1 MGIFAYKQFSD
12 QEAKAQYSAAMTLAL
27 YAYAPDG
34 QPQPGGW
41 LAIGAEALGYTGR
54 VGPQGTFFGEKDGF
68 TSAEAEVLGQY
79 DALGELVS
87 IGIAFRGTGGLG
99 FSDTL
104 GDLQNNL
111 LAAFGPHDY
120 AQNYSKNAFEQLLQD
135 VATYAQAQ
143 GLSAKDVLV
152 SGHSLGGLAV
162 NSLAALSGEHWGGFY
177 QQANYVAFASP
188 TQSPAA
194 PQVLN
199 IGFEN
204 DPVFRVLDGTVF
216 SSTSLGSH
224 DQPQPSATNNIVNFN
239 DHYAS
244 SLQNLLPQSIL
255 NPLSW
260 LAHGSDGYAD
270 ALNRVIESSFYELTH
285 KDSTLIISNLSPS
298 NRGDTWV
305 EDLNRNAE
313 QHTGSTFIIGSDGND
328 LLKGGAG
335 NDFLEGRDGDDRFR
349 DDGGYN
355 IILGGKGHN
364 VFELRQP
371 LDQFTVVNDGD
382 GTLYVRDAY
391 GGISLTRDIGALV
404 SKEPGFAWGL
414 FKKDVSH
421 SVTDAGLL
429 AGNQLTAYNHSLNGD
444 AYGNSLAASFEGDW
458 LFGHGGDDVLRSEHS
473 QVTFVGGAG
482 NDVLYASGGSNTF
495 LFSGAFG
502 FDTVHGYQGS
512 DKLVFLGVEG
522 AGQGYDFSQHLAQS
536 GQDTVLSVGDY
547 SVTLVGVAAD
557 SLSGAGIVFA

>member
-1 MGIFAYKQFSD
+1 MGIFAYKQFSE

-41 LAIGAEALGYTGR
+41 LAIGAQALGYQGR
-54 VGPQGTFFGEKDGF
+54 VGPQGTFFGEQAGF
-68 TSAEAEVLGQY
+68 TGAEAEVLGQY
-79 DALGELVS
+79 DANGQLTS

-104 GDLQNNL
+104 GDIKNNL
-111 LAAFGPHDY
+111 LAAIGPVDY
-120 AQNYSKNAFEQLLQD
+120 AQNYTQNAFNQLLQD
-135 VATYAQAQ
+135 VATFAQAQ

-188 TQSPAA
+188 TQSPAT

-204 DPVFRVLDGTVF
+204 DPVFRVLDGTRF
-216 SSTSLGSH
+216 STTSLGSH

-244 SLQNLLPQSIL
+244 TLENLLPQSIL
-255 NPLSW
+255 NPQSW
-260 LAHGSDGYAD
+260 QAHGSAGYAD
-270 ALNRVIESSFYELTH
+270 ALNRVIDSSFYGLTSR
-285 KDSTLIISNLSPS
+285 DSTLVISNLSSS
-298 NRGDTWV
+298 NRGNTWV

-313 QHTGSTFIIGSDGND
+313 AHTGSTFIIGSDGND
-328 LLKGGAG
+328 LLKGGRG

-355 IILGGKGHN
+355 VMLGGKGHN
-364 VFELRQP
+364 VLELRQP
-371 LDQFTVVNDGD
+371 LDHFTLANDGD

-414 FKKDVSH
+414 FSKEVSH
-421 SVTDAGLL
+421 AVTAGGLL
-429 AGNQLTAYNHSLNGD
+429 AGDQLTPYNHSLNGD
-444 AYGNSLAASFEGDW
+444 AYGNSLVASGEGDW
-458 LFGHGGDDVLRSEHS
+458 LFGLGGDDLLRSEHG

-482 NDVLYASGGSNTF
+482 NDELYASGGGNTF
-495 LFSGAFG
+495 LFNGAFG
-502 FDTVHGYQGS
+502 FDTLHGYQGS
-512 DKLVFLGVEG
+512 DRLVFLGVEG
-522 AGQGYDFSQHLAQS
+522 AGQGYDYSQHLTQS

-547 SVTLVGVAAD
+547 CVTLVGVAPD
-557 SLSGAGIVFA
+557 SLVGAGLVFA